1 MISEGDHEAKSAQHE
16 GSWTIAA
23 DSGDPLLKAVGTQIK
38 YLRDKAGLTQAEFGG
53 QIGYGVDQVSS
64 VERGRR
70 PPKPQFITGAERVL
84 DAGGML
90 AAIEDIVDQA
100 RLPARFRD
108 FAKWERDAESFHSYS
123 PFRVPGLLQTKP
135 YIEALMSQN
144 CPPLNDGTVEDRVAA
159 RLERQEIFDR
169 SPAVVLGFVIEE
181 AALRRPVGGPSVM
194 KEQLNLLLERSAL
207 RHVSIQ
213 VMPMERWQFSPL
225 GPLVLLE
232 TRDGRSLAYSE
243 TQGMSSF
250 ITDREPLQTC
260 IQRHGIIRMQALDT
274 EQSARFIEQLAG
286 EL

>member
-1 MISEGDHEAKSAQHE
+1 MSEGDHEAKWAQHG
-16 GSWTIAA
+16 GSWTIAG
-23 DSGDPLLKAVGTQIK
+23 DSVDPLLKAVGTQIK

-70 PPKPQFITGAERVL
+70 PPKPQFIAGAERVL
-84 DAGGML
+84 DAGGVL
-90 AAIEDIVDQA
+90 AAVGDIVDQA

-108 FAKWERDAESFHSYS
+108 FVAWEKNAQSFHSYD
-123 PFRVPGLLQTKP
+123 PHTIPGLLQTRP
-135 YIEALMSQN
+135 YIEAMMSMH
-144 CPPLNDGTVEDRVAA
+144 CPPMSDGTVEDRVSA
-159 RLERQEIFDR
+159 RLERQEIFER

-194 KEQLNLLLERSAL
+194 KEQLKLLLERSAL

-213 VMPMERWQFSPL
+213 VMPMEQWQFGAL
-225 GPLVLLE
+225 GPLALLE
-232 TRDGRSLAYSE
+232 THDGRSLAYTE
-243 TQGMSSF
+243 AQGMSSF

-274 EQSARFIEQLAG
+274 EESARFIEQLAG

>member
-1 MISEGDHEAKSAQHE
+1 MSEGDHEAKWVQHD
-16 GSWTIAA
+16 GSWTNSG
-23 DSGDPLLKAVGTQIK
+23 DSVDPLLKAVGTQIK
-38 YLRDKAGLTQAEFGG
+38 FLRDRAGLTQAEFGD
-53 QIGYGVDQVSS
+53 QIGYGIDLVSS

-70 PPKPQFITGAERVL
+70 PPKSQFIAGAERVL
-84 DAGGML
+84 DAGGVL

-108 FAKWERDAESFHSYS
+108 FAAWEKNAESFQSYD
-123 PFRVPGLLQTKP
+123 PFRVPGLLQSRP
-135 YIEALMSQN
+135 YIEALMSQH
-144 CPPLNDGTVEDRVAA
+144 CPPLDDETVEDRVAA

-207 RHVSIQ
+207 RNVSVQ

-225 GPLVLLE
+225 GSLVLLE

-260 IQRHGIIRMQALDT
+260 VQRHGIIRMQALDT
-274 EQSARFIEQLAG
+274 EESARFIEQLAG